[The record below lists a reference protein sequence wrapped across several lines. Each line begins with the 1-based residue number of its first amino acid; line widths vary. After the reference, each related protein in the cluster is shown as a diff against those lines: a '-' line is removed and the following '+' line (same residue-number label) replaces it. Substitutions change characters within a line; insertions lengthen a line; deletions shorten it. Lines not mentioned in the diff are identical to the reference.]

1 MHVSRTR
8 AEASSSGLPSLGP
21 IQHLNYES
29 FIVEWV
35 CKPTYLLHHYMIKH
49 YELLYILPGNKTEEE
64 AQIMVQS
71 VREIVKQQGGTMV
84 KEDFWGKRKLAYE
97 INHLSHGYYDLVLF
111 QIESTKL
118 QALENILRL
127 NEHVVRHQ
135 VTSFIVKS
143 PEKLAAE
150 ERLRERIAARRQ
162 ADKEKEVA
170 SAIVADNAPAAPST
184 EPVVIAPM
192 DSAQLDKKLEE
203 ILEEDKLD
211 V

>member
-1 MHVSRTR
+1 MV
-8 AEASSSGLPSLGP
+8 
-21 IQHLNYES
+21 
-29 FIVEWV
+29 
-35 CKPTYLLHHYMIKH
+35 KH

-64 AQIMVQS
+64 AQAMAQA
-71 VREIVKQQGGTMV
+71 VREIVKQQGGTIV

-127 NEHVVRHQ
+127 NENVVRHQ

-170 SAIVADNAPAAPST
+170 SAIVADNAPVAPVA
-184 EPVVIAPM
+184 EPVMAAPM
-192 DSAQLDKKLEE
+192 DSAQLDKRLEE

>member
-1 MHVSRTR
+1 M
-8 AEASSSGLPSLGP
+8 L
-21 IQHLNYES
+21 
-29 FIVEWV
+29 
-35 CKPTYLLHHYMIKH
+35 KH

-64 AQIMVQS
+64 AQSHVQAI
-71 VREIVKQQGGTMV
+71 REIVKQQGGNPI

-97 INHLSHGYYDLVLF
+97 IDHLSHGYYDLITF
-111 QIESTKL
+111 EIESTKL

-127 NEHVVRHQ
+127 NDSIVRHQ

-143 PEKLAAE
+143 PEQLAAE
-150 ERLRERIAARRQ
+150 ERLREHIAARRQ

-170 SAIVADNAPAAPST
+170 SAIVADNAPVAPIAAPV
-184 EPVVIAPM
+184 EAAPM

-203 ILEEDKLD
+203 ILDEDTLK

>member
-1 MHVSRTR
+1 MV
-8 AEASSSGLPSLGP
+8 
-21 IQHLNYES
+21 
-29 FIVEWV
+29 
-35 CKPTYLLHHYMIKH
+35 KH

-64 AQIMVQS
+64 AQAMAQA
-71 VREIVKQQGGTMV
+71 VREIVKQQSGVMV

-118 QALENILRL
+118 LALENILRL
-127 NEHVVRHQ
+127 NENVVRHQ

-143 PEKLAAE
+143 PEQLAAE

-170 SAIVADNAPAAPST
+170 SAIVADNTPAAPVA
-184 EPVVIAPM
+184 EPVMAAPM

-203 ILEEDKLD
+203 ILEDDKLD

>member
-1 MHVSRTR
+1 MCPNVDWDSPNGTHT
-8 AEASSSGLPSLGP
+8 ASQLMNSSLLSGSA
-21 IQHLNYES
+21 
-29 FIVEWV
+29 
-35 CKPTYLLHHYMIKH
+35 KPAYLLINHMIKH
-49 YELLYILPGNKTEEE
+49 YELLYILAGNKTEEE
-64 AQIMVQS
+64 AQSMTQA
-71 VREIVKQQGGTMV
+71 VRDVVKQQGGTIV

-97 INHLSHGYYDLVLF
+97 IDHLSHGYYDLILF

-118 QALENILRL
+118 QTLENTLRL

-143 PEKLAAE
+143 PEQLAAE

-170 SAIVADNAPAAPST
+170 SAIVADNTPAAPT
-184 EPVVIAPM
+184 AEPVVAEPM

>member
-1 MHVSRTR
+1 MCPELERKQVVLGSPQRDPYSISTD
-8 AEASSSGLPSLGP
+8 EFSLLSG
-21 IQHLNYES
+21 YA
-29 FIVEWV
+29 
-35 CKPTYLLHHYMIKH
+35 KPTYLFSNHMIKH

-64 AQIMVQS
+64 AQAMAQA
-71 VREIVKQQGGTMV
+71 VRAIVKQQDGTIV

-97 INHLSHGYYDLVLF
+97 INHLSHGFYDLVLF

-127 NEHVVRHQ
+127 NEDVVRHQ

-143 PEKLAAE
+143 AEQLAAE

-170 SAIVADNAPAAPST
+170 SAIVADNAPAVPVA
-184 EPVVIAPM
+184 EPVLAAPM

-203 ILEEDKLD
+203 ILEDDKLD

>member
-1 MHVSRTR
+1 MV
-8 AEASSSGLPSLGP
+8 
-21 IQHLNYES
+21 
-29 FIVEWV
+29 
-35 CKPTYLLHHYMIKH
+35 KH
-49 YELLYILPGNKTEEE
+49 YEILYILPGNKTEEE
-64 AQIMVQS
+64 AQAMAQATRSI
-71 VREIVKQQGGTMV
+71 IKQQGGEVV

-127 NEHVVRHQ
+127 NENVVRHQ
-135 VTSFIVKS
+135 ITSFIVKS
-143 PEKLAAE
+143 AEQLAAE

-170 SAIVADNAPAAPST
+170 SAIVADNAPTAPVA
-184 EPVVIAPM
+184 EPVMAAPM

-203 ILEEDKLD
+203 ILDEDKLD